1 MEIGIV
7 GLPHSGKTTIFNAL
21 TKGNAA
27 TSSYSNKPN
36 VGVVKVPDE
45 RLDVLASIY
54 NPRRVVAA
62 DVTYTDIPPPQE
74 GLGETK
80 GIGGEYLTALQSADA
95 LLIVVR
101 AFQDPSVIHIY
112 ETIDPIRDTENILME
127 ISFSDIE
134 ILDRRTAR
142 IIESSKSA
150 KSDERES
157 LKREQDLIDR
167 VKEDVT
173 NGIPIIDQSLSYDET
188 KRISGFGF
196 LTTKPI
202 IVVMNVGEDQL
213 QNKDTMERQLS
224 SAFSWKHMRT
234 AVICAQLEMDLSQMN
249 VEEEKEFRENFSTGE
264 SSLNQMIKV
273 SYDVVGQI
281 SFFTVGEDEVRAWEI
296 PSNTPAQQAA
306 GKIHSDLERGFI
318 RAEVIS
324 CENLIHHGS
333 LNEAK
338 KHGVLRQEGKNYIV
352 KDGEIMHVL
361 FNV

>member
-127 ISFSDIE
+127 IKNLLLDNQRRALQKIFYLLTKN
-134 ILDRRTAR
+134 ILMT
-142 IIESSKSA
+142 
-150 KSDERES
+150 
-157 LKREQDLIDR
+157 
-167 VKEDVT
+167 KE
-173 NGIPIIDQSLSYDET
+173 N
-188 KRISGFGF
+188 
-196 LTTKPI
+196 
-202 IVVMNVGEDQL
+202 
-213 QNKDTMERQLS
+213 
-224 SAFSWKHMRT
+224 
-234 AVICAQLEMDLSQMN
+234 
-249 VEEEKEFRENFSTGE
+249 
-264 SSLNQMIKV
+264 
-273 SYDVVGQI
+273 
-281 SFFTVGEDEVRAWEI
+281 
-296 PSNTPAQQAA
+296 
-306 GKIHSDLERGFI
+306 
-318 RAEVIS
+318 
-324 CENLIHHGS
+324 
-333 LNEAK
+333 K
-338 KHGVLRQEGKNYIV
+338 KHFLPLAKLHKN
-352 KDGEIMHVL
+352 
-361 FNV
+361 